1 MPRHSRAAAFAAAA
15 LLALGALSGC
25 GASDDS
31 NADSPSTSGSTAV
44 ADSTQD
50 AGAEAVGIDTAYA
63 GILGTPPTEPSKG
76 PAGAE
81 VWVVS
86 CGESVPTCAT
96 PAAGAVAAARP
107 PAWRPPRA
115 TAS

>member
-1 MPRHSRAAAFAAAA
+1 MPRPSRAATFTAAA

-25 GASDDS
+25 GADDS
-31 NADSPSTSGSTAV
+31 NADSPSTSGSTAA

-50 AGAEAVGIDTAYA
+50 AGAEAVGIDAAYA
-63 GILGTPPTEPSKG
+63 GFLGTPPTEPSKA
-76 PAGAE
+76 PTGAK

-96 PAAGAVAAARP
+96 MFGRWTLTITSGP
-107 PAWRPPRA
+107 
-115 TAS
+115 S